1 MATAESSRLESLRNR
16 GAALGGGGGTP
27 IVILVLVGI
36 AIFLL
41 VGSLRSVTFAQ
52 LTVQGLALGAVY
64 GSLALALVLVYRA
77 TRVINFAQGE
87 LAMLTTYVAYQLIQ
101 WGFSYWE
108 AFFATL
114 AIALVLGIVLELALI
129 RPVLHRSVIA
139 AVIVTVGLF
148 VLIDG
153 VVNWIWGGDFK
164 FMPSPFGTKIYHV
177 GGVSIARLYVGM
189 FVVVIISVLLV
200 WALFRF
206 TKLGLGMR
214 AAALRPAE
222 AAFVGV
228 RVEWMLAIGWGLAAL
243 LGAVAGL
250 MAEPSQ
256 FTLEPTLMQP
266 ILVYAFAAAVLGG
279 LDSPAGAVIGGL
291 LIGVSLNLV
300 VQYGHIGPLKITSEL
315 QTPAAFAV
323 IVAVLL
329 FKPSGL
335 FGHQEV
341 RRV

>member
-1 MATAESSRLESLRNR
+1 MASAATSRLDGLRSR
-16 GAALGGGGGTP
+16 GAALGEVVP
-27 IVILVLVGI
+27 PVSLLLVAG
-36 AIFLL
+36 AAGLL
-41 VGSLRSVTFAQ
+41 VGSLRSEIFAQ
-52 LTVQGLALGAVY
+52 LTVQGVALGAVY

-77 TRVINFAQGE
+77 THVVNFAQGE
-87 LAMLTTYVAYQLIQ
+87 LAMLTTYVAYQLLK
-101 WGFSYWE
+101 WGLSYWE

-114 AIALVLGIVLELALI
+114 AIAFVLGTVLELVLI

-148 VLIDG
+148 ILIDG
-153 VVNWIWGGDFK
+153 VVNWVWGGDFK
-164 FMPSPFGTKIYHV
+164 FMQTPFGTRIYHV
-177 GGVSIARLYVGM
+177 GGVSIQRLYPGM
-189 FVVVIISVLLV
+189 FVIVILSVLLV

-222 AAFVGV
+222 SALVGV
-228 RVEWMLAIGWGLAAL
+228 RVEWMLAIGWGLAAV

-256 FTLEPTLMQP
+256 FVLQPTLMQP

-279 LDSPAGAVIGGL
+279 LDSPAGAVVGGL
-291 LIGVSLNLV
+291 AIGVSLNLV
-300 VQYGHIGPLKITSEL
+300 VQYIHPITSEL
-315 QTPAAFAV
+315 QTPVAFAV
-323 IVAVLL
+323 LVAVLL
-329 FKPSGL
+329 LKPSGL
-335 FGHQEV
+335 FGQREV